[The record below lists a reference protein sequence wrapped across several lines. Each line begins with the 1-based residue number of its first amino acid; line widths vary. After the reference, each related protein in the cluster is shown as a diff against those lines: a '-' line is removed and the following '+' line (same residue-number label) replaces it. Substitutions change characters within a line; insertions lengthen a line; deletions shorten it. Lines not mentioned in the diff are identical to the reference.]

1 MMVHERKTLTTNRE
15 LVFGAL
21 ALALSIIF
29 LGLSYF
35 IPFSSILTIV
45 FIPFLIAI
53 FAFNSSAK
61 SKTIFMIALT
71 VVCFIDIQEGF
82 FYLWPNAVIGL
93 VYGTLLKH
101 KCDRVLLFLI
111 TAFVSFLLAYGV
123 IFPINYL
130 FKTNIF
136 EVFARFFNLETTT
149 FKTLIAPVFF
159 MLIGLVETLIM
170 HLTVSEEMKKF
181 KMEIKDS
188 KHQFL
193 ILTIVNTVLFA
204 LSLGL
209 SFISLPISYVILAY
223 ALVTSSLLSVY
234 IIQANGSLTKT
245 LFGLLILISIFV
257 SLGLTSIFRDEKLP
271 LILLSPVSFVSICSL
286 LFIIYIKVIKKN
298 VIDISLFPDSNDIIQ

>member
-1 MMVHERKTLTTNRE
+1 MTHERKTLTTNRE

-29 LGLSYF
+29 LGLSYV
-35 IPFSSILTIV
+35 IPFASLLTIV

-71 VVCFIDIQEGF
+71 VVCLIDIQEGF

-93 VYGTLLKH
+93 VYGSLLKH
-101 KCDRVLLFLI
+101 KCDRVLLFLV
-111 TAFVSFLLAYGV
+111 TSAVSFLLSYGV

-130 FKTNIF
+130 FKTNLF
-136 EVFARFFNLETTT
+136 EVFAHLFGLETTI
-149 FKTLIAPVFF
+149 FQDLVAPVFF

-181 KMEIKDS
+181 KMEINDS

-193 ILTIVNTVLFA
+193 ILTILNSVLFVLA
-204 LSLGL
+204 LGL
-209 SFISLPISYVILAY
+209 SFVSLSISYVILAY
-223 ALVTSSLLSVY
+223 SLVTSSLISVY
-234 IIQANGSLTKT
+234 IIQVPGSLNKT
-245 LFGLLILISIFV
+245 VFGILFIVSLFV
-257 SLGLTSIFRDEKLP
+257 ALGLTSVFKAEKLA
-271 LILLSPVSFVSICSL
+271 LIFLSPVAFVSLSSL
-286 LFIIYIKVIKKN
+286 LFIIYIKVIRN
-298 VIDISLFPDSNDIIQ
+298 VEIGNSLFPNNNDIIQ